1 MNVYPPFK
9 DKLEILSEDQICDVL
24 ISFDSLSNR
33 DNFIK
38 KNNHLDIH
46 AKIDFIPL
54 ILVNLNKKQ
63 ISNYESEDL
72 IKQIEENQIV
82 YPAMLDVNEILEL
95 NEYKNSQISY
105 TGKNVKV
112 GVIDNGINEKIP
124 ALSNISLKKFR
135 LYDKKQTIKEQGEIS
150 HGTIMASIIS
160 NRFEDSNNNYIG
172 IAPNVEIYDFN
183 ISNSHQEYFFN
194 DILLIFDK
202 IYKEHINLD
211 IIFIPLTTKTSS
223 DGKDLLSLACDLL
236 SDQSIIIA
244 SPAGNFGPNTYSIGS
259 PGAAKNVITIGAF
272 NKELEIP
279 NFSGRGPTLDEEKK
293 PDMCFPGSGI
303 LVPINDD
310 LRLRVSGTSVATA
323 IGVGII
329 ALIKE
334 YDPNISHDALLDL
347 LNKSRIDLEYDVNAQ
362 GLGTVKVSKLFK
374 NLDLYQDKLVPY
386 NYLVKK
392 ALKLSAEF
400 LILFVILFY
409 FFYFFRV

>member
-1 MNVYPPFK
+1 MNIYPPFK